1 MPTNLKIINQT
12 DVKNLVDNE
21 LRKKDK
27 LISKEEI
34 RILIKNEIMKQN
46 KFVYNELT
54 RQRRRIGELE
64 DRNKKL
70 KLNTRNEL

>member
-34 RILIKNEIMKQN
+34 KSIISQEIIKQN
-46 KFVYNELT
+46 KDLYFQLDKLRKLILKGGQNE
-54 RQRRRIGELE
+54 
-64 DRNKKL
+64 
-70 KLNTRNEL
+70 